1 MIQDGDLDTYY
12 YVDYSH
18 GRIYFRRTRLVPL
31 AFIILALLVMFLVVI
46 AMSAFPT
53 GVRSPSTSYS
63 YNAWY
68 VTPSGDVDNPSLDYV
83 SNSYG
88 KDEAAL
94 MHQILIKCWLRSP
107 STAGSVFACYVSSS
121 GNVDDYYNSNGV
133 RLSFGRISSNRI
145 HSCITII
152 RLSM

>member
-53 GVRSPSTSYS
+53 GVRSPDSRWAS
-63 YNAWY
+63 NAY
-68 VTPSGDVDNPSLDYV
+68 LVYPNGDVGLSDSDNVGL
-83 SNSYG
+83 SYG
-88 KDEAAL
+88 
-94 MHQILIKCWLRSP
+94 I
-107 STAGSVFACYVSSS
+107 
-121 GNVDDYYNSNGV
+121 
-133 RLSFGRISSNRI
+133 
-145 HSCITII
+145 
-152 RLSM
+152 